1 MVQNSKLPE
10 IKYRLH
16 SLSSLTENISN
27 YPQIYSHKFI
37 FHFFIF
43 HYFFMTP
50 SPDSLPE
57 NTRTDY
63 PPIVFP
69 SVEIGKSI
77 IPEYI
82 FDVASMNPAQPKDT
96 ASYSEYWNRAWL
108 DWFNSAYWE
117 QVASGKTKKI
127 IRLNR
132 PHDGQVVLI
141 EWDWITA
148 GDGVRKEHLPWK
160 WALSATITSNTFTY
174 LNSAWID
181 THFIRQVWENM
192 ILAEEC
198 SMIPVECVFRFV
210 NTGSYAKRTN
220 LKEWEVL
227 DTPIIELF
235 YKNDV
240 VDTQWNVI
248 SDPLIMLGDD
258 GNILIDNS
266 WRLRLSYP
274 GNPDAKKW
282 HKAGSFKAG
291 EEITYN
297 IVTGPSPDGGKTQG
311 KNIEDADYLDDVRRI
326 QDYSEDLKGETLKVG
341 LALKEFNTQ
350 TELDLLDGKIEFW
363 TDKDGKLKV
372 SDVVD
377 WDSCRIRSVLI
388 VEWSDGKLYLTKAV
402 WKMDKADREFFEETR
417 MKEMFRKYIDKLP
430 NQDPKGKIS
439 VEEGNGIPF
448 LVYTST
454 IDPLFEKQD
463 FTCVRWVDNI
473 KYSISFE
480 KAQGFFWE
488 NLITSAYD
496 ELPIL
501 GRDASFKQIIIA
513 RWLDKQWFRE
523 GETWEKTLIKYRELA
538 QRSQQA
544 LANRVS
550 QAQATA
556 QNIVAGI

>member
-1 MVQNSKLPE
+1 
-10 IKYRLH
+10 
-16 SLSSLTENISN
+16 
-27 YPQIYSHKFI
+27 
-37 FHFFIF
+37 
-43 HYFFMTP
+43 
-50 SPDSLPE
+50 
-57 NTRTDY
+57 
-63 PPIVFP
+63 
-69 SVEIGKSI
+69 
-77 IPEYI
+77 
-82 FDVASMNPAQPKDT
+82 
-96 ASYSEYWNRAWL
+96 
-108 DWFNSAYWE
+108 
-117 QVASGKTKKI
+117 
-127 IRLNR
+127 
-132 PHDGQVVLI
+132 
-141 EWDWITA
+141 
-148 GDGVRKEHLPWK
+148 
-160 WALSATITSNTFTY
+160 
-174 LNSAWID
+174 
-181 THFIRQVWENM
+181 M